1 MNTLPLSQF
10 IFPDPIE
17 ADPDGHGL
25 ICIGAD
31 LSPSTLFEAYTHGLF
46 PWFNEDELYLL
57 VESRTPLRD
66 LPSKLQ
72 A

>member
-31 LSPSTLFEAYTHGLF
+31 LS
-46 PWFNEDELYLL
+46 LL
-57 VESRTPLRD
+57 PYM
-66 LPSKLQ
+66 KLIRMVFSLV
-72 A
+72 

>member
-31 LSPSTLFEAYTHGLF
+31 LSPSTLYEAYTHGLF
-46 PWFNEDELYLL
+46 PWFNED
-57 VESRTPLRD
+57 
-66 LPSKLQ
+66 
-72 A
+72 

>member
-31 LSPSTLFEAYTHGLF
+31 LSPSTLYEAYTHGLF
-46 PWFNEDELYLL
+46 LGLMKMNRFVGGVQNL
-57 VESRTPLRD
+57 VV
-66 LPSKLQ
+66 
-72 A
+72 

>member
-31 LSPSTLFEAYTHGLF
+31 LSLLHYMKLIRMVFSHGLMKMSQF
-46 PWFNEDELYLL
+46 VGGVQNH
-57 VESRTPLRD
+57 V
-66 LPSKLQ
+66 